1 MINIDNKQTTPID
14 LVQLKHDAKVVLK
27 TLGYANFDLGILIA
41 NLKDMH
47 EYNLSYR
54 EQDKPTD
61 ILSFPYHPHLKAG
74 ERIVT
79 EINDD
84 KDLGD
89 IVLCPQYILDDLARW
104 EVSYERRLQILLVHG
119 ICHLLGYDH
128 IEDEDYE
135 IMKQQEELLLAALDQ
150 ANQKA
155 CSIRDHI

>member
-1 MINIDNKQTTPID
+1 MINIDNKQTVAID
-14 LVQLKHDAKVVLK
+14 VVQLKKDAQVILK
-27 TLGYANFDLGILIA
+27 ALNYSDFDLGILIA

-47 EYNLSYR
+47 EYNLNYR

-74 ERIVT
+74 ERIT
-79 EINDD
+79 AEINDD